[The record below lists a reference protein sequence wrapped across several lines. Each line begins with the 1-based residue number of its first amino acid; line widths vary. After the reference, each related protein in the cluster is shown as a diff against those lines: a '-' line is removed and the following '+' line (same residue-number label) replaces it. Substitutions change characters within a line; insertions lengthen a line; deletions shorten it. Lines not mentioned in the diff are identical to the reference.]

1 MAAVLQALKRVFD
14 SNERE
19 VARLRRRVEEIN
31 KLEPQFQS
39 FSDEELR
46 AKTEEFKS
54 RLAEGETLDDIL
66 PEAFAAVREAARRTL
81 GQRHFDVQVM
91 GAIVLHEGKIAEMKT
106 GEGKTLTATMPL
118 YLNALTGRSV
128 QLVTTNDYLV
138 RWQADWMRAI
148 YEFLGMSCGYIQ
160 QGMDPAERRANY
172 DKDITYVQN
181 SELGFDYLRD
191 NMTTRPENLVLP
203 DLYYAIVDEVDSI
216 LIDEAR
222 TPLIISGMPQ
232 KDVQFYEEIDRIVSR
247 LHPMLDQENEEYKKT
262 HDGQDHPEADYT
274 YDPKFHQAAL
284 TEKGQEKVERMLGID
299 NLSDPHYSDIRH
311 HVDNSL
317 KAHALFERDVDYVI
331 KDNEV
336 VIVDEFTGHLQPGRR
351 YSDGL
356 HQAIEAKEGVR
367 VQQAR
372 QTVASITYQNFFR
385 LYEKLAGMTGT
396 AKTEEPEFVQIY
408 NMPVVVIPTNEPVIR
423 KDYPDL
429 VYKTQEAKYRGIVS
443 EILYMYIREQPV
455 LCGSRSVEV
464 SEYLGTRLAP
474 DKLRRHCLVLLC
486 QRQLQNGSDV
496 DEAKQQEYTRILRR
510 PIDLL
515 TRHDLAA
522 IARDLDLDPDVQAEE
537 NVDRLLGILGVV
549 SEETDAATVKRYRRR
564 LEQVLEEGI
573 PHNILNAKYHEEEGR
588 IIAQAGRPGQ
598 ITIATNMA
606 GRGVDIVLG
615 GKPEDDEEQDF
626 YLEQY
631 EKVKRLGGL
640 HIIGTERHESRR
652 IDNQLRGRSGR
663 QGDPGSSRFYVS
675 LEDELMQLFG
685 PDRFGMFLRGW
696 PEEEAIEHRIV
707 SKSIERAQAKVEL
720 RNFEIRKNTLKYD
733 DVMDKQRKVIYEQRR
748 QVLESKDVR
757 EHIVAM
763 LDRTVDGVVEAYA
776 SPEIHPEDRDLEMLY
791 SELVEVIPALD
802 SVLAYEDL
810 PAMDP
815 NHIGDEIKEIVH
827 DLYRRREQAIGPE
840 MMREIERSW
849 LLHTVD
855 YWWME
860 HLREMDDLRDS
871 IGLRGYG
878 QRDPLVEYQREAYEY
893 FERMIDHIAEDMTRA
908 IMMSEE
914 SVEREERDLGQL
926 ETSQEM
932 LAPELVAAGVAA
944 GGESGG
950 EATLEQAAAES
961 RGTPVTYR
969 AVKEPDRNDPCPC
982 GSGKKYKKC
991 CMLKK
996 DNPYARRG

>member
-1 MAAVLQALKRVFD
+1 MATGLQVLKRIFD

-19 VARLRRRVEEIN
+19 VARLQRRVDEIN
-31 KLEPQFQS
+31 KLEPQFQGLS
-39 FSDEELR
+39 EEELR
-46 AKTEEFKS
+46 AKTEEFRS
-54 RLAEGETLDDIL
+54 RLADGETLDDIL
-66 PEAFAAVREAARRTL
+66 PEAFGAVREAAQRTL

-118 YLNALTGRSV
+118 YLNALTGRGV

-138 RWQADWMRAI
+138 RWQADWMGGI
-148 YEFLGMSCGYIQ
+148 YEFLGMRCGYIQ
-160 QGMDPAERRANY
+160 QGMDPAERQANY
-172 DKDITYVQN
+172 AKDITYVQN

-191 NMTTRPENLVLP
+191 NMTAYAQNLVLP

-232 KDVQFYEEIDRIVSR
+232 KSSQFYGEVDRIVSR
-247 LHPMLDQENEEYKKT
+247 LQPILDQQNEEYKKT
-262 HDGQDHPEADYT
+262 HDGQGSPQADYI

-284 TEKGQEKVERMLGID
+284 TEKGQEKAERMLGLD

-311 HVDNSL
+311 HIDNSL
-317 KAHALFERDVDYVI
+317 KAHTLYERDDDYVI

-396 AKTEEPEFVQIY
+396 AKTEEAEFVQIY
-408 NMPVVVIPTNEPVIR
+408 GMRVVIVPTNEPVIR
-423 KDYPDL
+423 KDYPDI
-429 VYKTQEAKYRGIVS
+429 VYKTEEAKYRGIVT
-443 EILYMYIREQPV
+443 ELLHMYIREQPV

-464 SEYLGTRLAP
+464 SEYLGTRLVP

-486 QRQLQNGSDV
+486 QWQLQDGQRV
-496 DEAKQQEYTRILRR
+496 DGDKQQEYTEALRTS
-510 PIDLL
+510 IDELS
-515 TRHDLAA
+515 RHDLAA
-522 IARDLDLDPDVQAEE
+522 IARDLDLDPDVQAED
-537 NVDRLLGILGVV
+537 NIDYLVGVLDV
-549 SEETDAATVKRYRRR
+549 GGEEIDPETVQRYQTR
-564 LEQVLEEGI
+564 LEQALEEGI

-588 IIAQAGRPGQ
+588 IIAQAGQPGQ
-598 ITIATNMA
+598 ITVATNMA

-615 GKPEDDEEQDF
+615 GRPEDDDQDF
-626 YLEQY
+626 YPEQY
-631 EKVKRLGGL
+631 EKVKKVGGL
-640 HIIGTERHESRR
+640 HILGTERHESRR

-696 PEEEAIEHRIV
+696 PEEDAIEHSIV
-707 SKSIERAQAKVEL
+707 SKSLERAQSKVEL
-720 RNFEIRKNTLKYD
+720 RNFQIRKNTLKYD

-748 QVLESKDVR
+748 RVLESENIRD
-757 EHIVAM
+757 HIVGM
-763 LDRTVDGVVEAYA
+763 LDRAVDGVVEAYA
-776 SPEIHPEDRDLEMLY
+776 SPEMHPEDRDLDMLY
-791 SELVEVIPALD
+791 SALVEAIPALD
-802 SVLAYEDL
+802 SVLAHEDL
-810 PAMDP
+810 HAIDP
-815 NHIGDEIKEIVH
+815 NHMGDEIKEIVH
-827 DLYRRREQAIGPE
+827 DLYRRREQGIGPE
-840 MMREIERSW
+840 IMREIERSW

-855 YWWME
+855 RWWME

-878 QRDPLVEYQREAYEY
+878 QRDPLIEYQKEAYEY
-893 FERMIDHIAEDMTRA
+893 FERMVDHIAEDMTQA
-908 IMMSEE
+908 IMMTEE
-914 SVEREERDLGQL
+914 SVEQEERDLGGLQ
-926 ETSQEM
+926 TSQEM
-932 LAPELVAAGVAA
+932 LAPELVGAGVAA
-944 GGESGG
+944 GQEGASEG
-950 EATLEQAAAES
+950 TMEQAAEDS
-961 RGTPVTYR
+961 RGGPTTYH
-969 AVKEPDRNDPCPC
+969 APTEPDRNDPCPC

-991 CMLKK
+991 CVLKEN
-996 DNPYARRG
+996 NPYAR

>member
-1 MAAVLQALKRVFD
+1 MAAVWQALKRIFD

-19 VARLRRRVEEIN
+19 VARLRRRVEEVN
-31 KLEPQFQS
+31 DLEPQFQS
-39 FSDEELR
+39 LSEEELG
-46 AKTEEFKS
+46 AKTEEFRA
-54 RLAEGETLDDIL
+54 RLAGEESLDDIL
-66 PEAFAAVREAARRTL
+66 PEAFAAVREAAQRTL
-81 GQRHFDVQVM
+81 GQRPFDVQVI

-118 YLNALTGRSV
+118 YLNALTGRGV

-138 RWQADWMRAI
+138 RWQAEWMSEI

-160 QGMDPAERRANY
+160 QGMAPAERLANY
-172 DKDITYVQN
+172 AKDITYVQN

-191 NMTTRPENLVLP
+191 NMTAYAQNLVLP

-232 KDVQFYEEIDRIVSR
+232 KSSQFYEEVDRIVSR
-247 LHPMLDQENEEYKKT
+247 LHPMLDQENEEYKET
-262 HDGQDHPEADYT
+262 HDGQDDPQADYI

-284 TEKGQEKVERMLGID
+284 TEKGQEKAERMLGID

-311 HVDNSL
+311 HIDNSL
-317 KAHALFERDVDYVI
+317 KAHTLFERDDDYVM
-331 KDNEV
+331 KDGEV

-367 VQQAR
+367 VQHAR

-396 AKTEEPEFVQIY
+396 AKTEEAEFVQIY
-408 NMPVVVIPTNEPVIR
+408 GMPVVIVPTNEPVIR
-423 KDYPDL
+423 KDHPDV
-429 VYKTQEAKYRGIVS
+429 VYKTEEAKYRGIVT
-443 EILYMYIREQPV
+443 ELLHMYIREQPV

-486 QRQLQNGSDV
+486 QWRLRDGPGLDG
-496 DEAKQQEYTRILRR
+496 DKKQEYTEALRV
-510 PIDLL
+510 PIDELS
-515 TRHDLAA
+515 RHELAS
-522 IARDLDLDPDVQAEE
+522 IARDLDLDPEAQAEE
-537 NVDRLLGILGVV
+537 NIDYLLGLIEVADEGTAPDVV
-549 SEETDAATVKRYRRR
+549 GRYHSR

-573 PHNILNAKYHEEEGR
+573 PHNILNAKHHAEEGR
-588 IIAQAGRPGQ
+588 IIAQAGQPGQ

-615 GKPEDDEEQDF
+615 GRPEDPDENF
-626 YLEQY
+626 YPEQY
-631 EKVKRLGGL
+631 EKVKKVGGL
-640 HIIGTERHESRR
+640 HILGTERHESRR

-696 PEEEAIEHRIV
+696 PEEEAIEHSIV
-707 SKSIERAQAKVEL
+707 SKSLERAQSKVEL

-733 DVMDKQRKVIYEQRR
+733 DVMDKQRKIIYEQRR
-748 QVLESKDVR
+748 RVLESEDVR
-757 EHIVAM
+757 DHIVGM
-763 LDRTVDGVVEAYA
+763 LERTVDGVVEAYA
-776 SPEIHPEDRDLEMLY
+776 NPEIHPEDRDLEMLY
-791 SELVEVIPALD
+791 SALVEAIPALD
-802 SVLAYEDL
+802 SVLSYEDI

-815 NHIGDEIKEIVH
+815 NHIGEEIREIVG
-827 DLYRRREQAIGPE
+827 DLYRRREQTIGPE
-840 MMREIERSW
+840 IMREIERSW
-849 LLHTVD
+849 LLRTVD
-855 YWWME
+855 RWWME
-860 HLREMDDLRDS
+860 HLREMDHMRDS

-878 QRDPLVEYQREAYEY
+878 QRDPLIEYQKEAYEY
-893 FERMIDHIAEDMTRA
+893 FERMVDHIAEDMTQA
-908 IMMSEE
+908 IMMTEE
-914 SVEREERDLGQL
+914 SVEREERDLGGL
-926 ETSQEM
+926 ETRQEM
-932 LAPELVAAGVAA
+932 VAPELVGAGVGA
-944 GGESGG
+944 GGEPGG
-950 EATLEQAAAES
+950 EATMEQAAEDS
-961 RGTPVTYR
+961 RGGPTTYH
-969 AVKEPDRNDPCPC
+969 ATAEPDRNAPCPC

-996 DNPYARRG
+996 

>member
-1 MAAVLQALKRVFD
+1 MAAGLQVLKRIFD

-19 VARLRRRVEEIN
+19 VARLRRRAEEIN
-31 KLEPQFQS
+31 ELEPQFQQL
-39 FSDEELR
+39 SDEELR
-46 AKTEEFKS
+46 AKTEEFRS
-54 RLAEGETLDDIL
+54 RLAGEETLDDIL
-66 PEAFAAVREAARRTL
+66 PEAFAAVREAAQRTI

-91 GAIVLHEGKIAEMKT
+91 GAIALHEGKIAEMKT
-106 GEGKTLTATMPL
+106 GEGKTLAATMPL
-118 YLNALTGRSV
+118 YLNALTGRGV

-138 RWQADWMRAI
+138 RWQANWMGGI

-160 QGMDPAERRANY
+160 QGMAPAERQANY
-172 DKDITYVQN
+172 AKDITYVQN

-191 NMTTRPENLVLP
+191 NMTAYPQNLVLP

-232 KDVQFYEEIDRIVSR
+232 KDVQFYEEVDRVVSR
-247 LHPMLDQENEEYKKT
+247 LQAIPENQNQQYKEI
-262 HDGQDHPEADYT
+262 HDGQDNPQADYI

-284 TEKGQEKVERMLGID
+284 TEKGQEKAEEILGID

-311 HVDNSL
+311 HIDNSL
-317 KAHALFERDVDYVI
+317 KAHTLYECDVDYVI

-396 AKTEEPEFVQIY
+396 AKTEEAEFVQIY
-408 NMPVVVIPTNEPVIR
+408 GMPVVIVPTNEPVIR
-423 KDYPDL
+423 KDHPDV
-429 VYKTQEAKYRGIVS
+429 VYKTEEAKYRGIAT
-443 EILYMYIREQPV
+443 ELLHMYIREQPV

-486 QRQLQNGSDV
+486 QRQLQDGQRLDG
-496 DEAKQQEYTRILRR
+496 DRQQEYTEALRTS
-510 PIDLL
+510 IDELS
-515 TRHDLAA
+515 RHDLAT

-537 NVDRLLGILGVV
+537 NIDYLLGVLEVAG
-549 SEETDAATVKRYRRR
+549 EETDPETIEHYQSR
-564 LEQVLEEGI
+564 LEQALDEGI

-598 ITIATNMA
+598 ITVATNMA

-615 GKPEDDEEQDF
+615 GKPEDEDKDF
-626 YLEQY
+626 YPEQY
-631 EKVKRLGGL
+631 EKVKKVGGL
-640 HIIGTERHESRR
+640 HILGTERHESRR

-663 QGDPGSSRFYVS
+663 QGDPGRSRFYVS

-696 PEEEAIEHRIV
+696 PEEEAIEHSIV
-707 SKSIERAQAKVEL
+707 SKSLERAQAKVEL

-733 DVMDKQRKVIYEQRR
+733 DVMDKQRKIIYEQRR
-748 QVLESKDVR
+748 RVLESEDVR
-757 EHIVAM
+757 DHIVGM
-763 LDRTVDGVVEAYA
+763 LDRAVDGVVEAYA
-776 SPEIHPEDRDLEMLY
+776 NPEIHPDDRDLDMLY
-791 SELVEVIPALD
+791 SALVEAIPALD
-802 SVLAYEDL
+802 SVLAHEDL
-810 PAMDP
+810 YEINPK
-815 NHIGDEIKEIVH
+815 HIGDEIKEIVH

-840 MMREIERSW
+840 NMREIERSW

-855 YWWME
+855 RWWME

-878 QRDPLVEYQREAYEY
+878 QRDPLIEYQKEAYEC
-893 FERMIDHIAEDMTRA
+893 FERMVDHIAEDMTQA

-914 SVEREERDLGQL
+914 SVEREERDLEGL

-932 LAPELVAAGVAA
+932 LAPELVGAGVAA
-944 GGESGG
+944 GGEPGG
-950 EATLEQAAAES
+950 EATMEQAAEDS
-961 RGTPVTYR
+961 RGGPTTYH
-969 AVKEPDRNDPCPC
+969 ATAEPDRNDPCPC

-996 DNPYARRG
+996 

>member
-1 MAAVLQALKRVFD
+1 MAAVLQVLKRIFD

-19 VARLRRRVEEIN
+19 VARLRHRVEEVN

-39 FSDEELR
+39 LSEEELR
-46 AKTEEFKS
+46 AKTEEFRS
-54 RLAEGETLDDIL
+54 RLAGEETLDDIL
-66 PEAFAAVREAARRTL
+66 PEAFAAVREAAQRTL

-118 YLNALTGRSV
+118 YLNALTGRGV

-138 RWQADWMRAI
+138 RWQANWMGKV

-160 QGMDPAERRANY
+160 QGMAPAERQANY
-172 DKDITYVQN
+172 AKDITYVQN

-191 NMTTRPENLVLP
+191 NMTAYAQNLVLP

-232 KDVQFYEEIDRIVSR
+232 KDVQFYEEVDRVVSR
-247 LHPMLDQENEEYKKT
+247 LQAVPENQNQQYKET
-262 HDGQDHPEADYT
+262 HDGQDDPQADYIF
-274 YDPKFHQAAL
+274 DPKFHQAAL
-284 TEKGQEKVERMLGID
+284 TDKGQEKVERILGLD
-299 NLSDPHYSDIRH
+299 NLTDYLDIRH
-311 HVDNSL
+311 HIDNSL
-317 KAHALFERDVDYVI
+317 KAHTLYECDVDYVI

-423 KDYPDL
+423 KDYPDV
-429 VYKTQEAKYRGIVS
+429 VYKTREAKYRGIVS
-443 EILYMYIREQPV
+443 EILHMYIREQPV

-486 QRQLQNGSDV
+486 QWQLRDGQRLDGD
-496 DEAKQQEYTRILRR
+496 KQKEYTEALRTS
-510 PIDLL
+510 IDELS
-515 TRHDLAA
+515 RHDLAA

-537 NVDRLLGILGVV
+537 NIDSLLGVLEVAG
-549 SEETDAATVKRYRRR
+549 EEIDAATTKRYQTR
-564 LEQVLEEGI
+564 LEQVLDEGI

-588 IIAQAGRPGQ
+588 IIAQAGQPGQ

-615 GKPEDDEEQDF
+615 GRPEDEDEDF
-626 YLEQY
+626 YPEQY
-631 EKVKRLGGL
+631 EKVKEVGGL
-640 HIIGTERHESRR
+640 HILGTERHESRR

-685 PDRFGMFLRGW
+685 PGRFGMFLRGW
-696 PEEEAIEHRIV
+696 PEEEAIEHSIV
-707 SKSIERAQAKVEL
+707 SKSLERAQSKVEL
-720 RNFEIRKNTLKYD
+720 RNFQIRKDTLKYD

-748 QVLESKDVR
+748 RVLESEDVR
-757 EHIVAM
+757 DHIVGM

-776 SPEIHPEDRDLEMLY
+776 NPEIHPEDRDLNMLH
-791 SELVEVIPALD
+791 SSLIE
-802 SVLAYEDL
+802 VLAYEDL
-810 PAMDP
+810 HAMDP
-815 NHIGDEIKEIVH
+815 NHIGEEIKEIVH
-827 DLYRRREQAIGPE
+827 ALYRRREQAIGPE

-855 YWWME
+855 RWWME

-871 IGLRGYG
+871 VGLRGYG
-878 QRDPLVEYQREAYEY
+878 QRDPLIEYQKEAYEY
-893 FERMIDHIAEDMTRA
+893 FERMVDHIAEDMTQA
-908 IMMSEE
+908 IMMTEE
-914 SVEREERDLGQL
+914 SIEQEERDLAGLQ
-926 ETSQEM
+926 TGQEM
-932 LAPELVAAGVAA
+932 LTPELVGAGVGA
-944 GGESGG
+944 GGEPGG
-950 EATLEQAAAES
+950 EATMEQAAEDS
-961 RGTPVTYR
+961 RGGPTTYH
-969 AVKEPDRNDPCPC
+969 ATAEPDRNAPCPC

-991 CMLKK
+991 CMLKEN
-996 DNPYARRG
+996 NPYAR

>member
-1 MAAVLQALKRVFD
+1 MAAVLQVLKRIFD

-19 VARLRRRVEEIN
+19 VARLRHRVEEVN

-39 FSDEELR
+39 LSEEELR
-46 AKTEEFKS
+46 AKTEEFRS
-54 RLAEGETLDDIL
+54 RLAGEETLDDIL
-66 PEAFAAVREAARRTL
+66 PEAFAAVREAAQRTL

-118 YLNALTGRSV
+118 YLNALTGRGV

-138 RWQADWMRAI
+138 RWQANWMGKV

-160 QGMDPAERRANY
+160 QGMAPAERQANY
-172 DKDITYVQN
+172 AKDITYVQN

-191 NMTTRPENLVLP
+191 NMTAYAQNLVLP

-232 KDVQFYEEIDRIVSR
+232 KDVQFYEEVDRVVSR
-247 LHPMLDQENEEYKKT
+247 LQAVPENQNQQYKET
-262 HDGQDHPEADYT
+262 HDGQDDPQADYIF
-274 YDPKFHQAAL
+274 DPKFHQAAL
-284 TEKGQEKVERMLGID
+284 TDKGQEKVERILGLD
-299 NLSDPHYSDIRH
+299 NLTDYLDIRH
-311 HVDNSL
+311 HIDNSL
-317 KAHALFERDVDYVI
+317 KAHTLYECDVDYVI

-423 KDYPDL
+423 KDYPDV
-429 VYKTQEAKYRGIVS
+429 VYKTREAKYRGIVS
-443 EILYMYIREQPV
+443 EILHMYIREQPV

-486 QRQLQNGSDV
+486 QWQLRDGQRLDGD
-496 DEAKQQEYTRILRR
+496 KQKEYTEALRTS
-510 PIDLL
+510 IDELS
-515 TRHDLAA
+515 RHDLAA

-537 NVDRLLGILGVV
+537 NIDSLLGVLEVAG
-549 SEETDAATVKRYRRR
+549 EEIDAATTKRYQTR
-564 LEQVLEEGI
+564 LEQVLDEGI

-588 IIAQAGRPGQ
+588 IIAQAGQPGQ

-615 GKPEDDEEQDF
+615 GRPEDEDEDF
-626 YLEQY
+626 YPEQY
-631 EKVKRLGGL
+631 EKVKEVGGL
-640 HIIGTERHESRR
+640 HILGTERHESRR

-685 PDRFGMFLRGW
+685 PGRFGMFLRGW
-696 PEEEAIEHRIV
+696 PEEEAIEHSIV
-707 SKSIERAQAKVEL
+707 SKSLERAQSKVEL
-720 RNFEIRKNTLKYD
+720 RNFQIRKDTLKYD

-748 QVLESKDVR
+748 RVLESEDVR
-757 EHIVAM
+757 DHIVGM

-776 SPEIHPEDRDLEMLY
+776 NPEIHPEDRDLNMLH
-791 SELVEVIPALD
+791 SSLIEVVPALD

-810 PAMDP
+810 HAMDP
-815 NHIGDEIKEIVH
+815 NHIGEEIKEIVH
-827 DLYRRREQAIGPE
+827 ALYRRREQAIGPE

-855 YWWME
+855 RWWME

-871 IGLRGYG
+871 VGLRGYG
-878 QRDPLVEYQREAYEY
+878 QRDPLIEYQKEAYEY
-893 FERMIDHIAEDMTRA
+893 FERMVDHIAEDMTQA
-908 IMMSEE
+908 IMMTEE
-914 SVEREERDLGQL
+914 SIEQEERDLAGLQ
-926 ETSQEM
+926 TGQEM
-932 LAPELVAAGVAA
+932 LTPELVGAGVGA
-944 GGESGG
+944 GGEPGG
-950 EATLEQAAAES
+950 EATMEQAAEDS
-961 RGTPVTYR
+961 RGGPTTYH
-969 AVKEPDRNDPCPC
+969 ATAEPDRNAPCPC

-991 CMLKK
+991 CMLKEN
-996 DNPYARRG
+996 NPYAR